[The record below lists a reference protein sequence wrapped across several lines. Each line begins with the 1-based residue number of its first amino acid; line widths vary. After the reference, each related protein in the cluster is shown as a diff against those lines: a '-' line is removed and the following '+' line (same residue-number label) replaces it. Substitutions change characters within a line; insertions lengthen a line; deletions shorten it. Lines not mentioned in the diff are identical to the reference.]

1 MKQRMYNVFYR
12 KFKNQKVAMFLSKCA
27 YFSLYC
33 IYLIVRLF
41 LKGELL
47 LTKEE
52 ARKILENA
60 SPNPGTLNNVKSTS
74 FHYKECKYDLSVI
87 IPAYNVEAYIEKC
100 IDSVISQETQFS
112 YEIIIVNDGATDNT
126 YEKILKYE
134 GQDNLVLLNQVNK
147 GLSGARN
154 TGINQSQGKYLMFVD
169 SDDYLC
175 EGAIQKL
182 MERALT
188 YQADIVQGSYFSFN
202 GDEKFYY
209 LVNDQVIDKEKYNE
223 DVKAPGFAWGKVFKR
238 ECFENIRFPEGFWY
252 EDTIMSFLLFPM
264 CRKYVAIRDTVYA
277 YRVNTSGITFTS
289 KQSTKSLDSYW
300 IIENLLE
307 ERERLGL
314 EMDTKLYTLVKQQL
328 TNHLYRRIYHLD
340 SEVVESAFI
349 LSGNLL
355 SRFSN
360 EIVKDSNLIEK
371 DLTKSFKSNNYKLW
385 KMCSFIVN

>member
-188 YQADIVQGSYFSFN
+188 YQADIVQGS
-202 GDEKFYY
+202 
-209 LVNDQVIDKEKYNE
+209 
-223 DVKAPGFAWGKVFKR
+223 
-238 ECFENIRFPEGFWY
+238 
-252 EDTIMSFLLFPM
+252 
-264 CRKYVAIRDTVYA
+264 
-277 YRVNTSGITFTS
+277 
-289 KQSTKSLDSYW
+289 
-300 IIENLLE
+300 
-307 ERERLGL
+307 
-314 EMDTKLYTLVKQQL
+314 
-328 TNHLYRRIYHLD
+328 
-340 SEVVESAFI
+340 
-349 LSGNLL
+349 
-355 SRFSN
+355 
-360 EIVKDSNLIEK
+360 
-371 DLTKSFKSNNYKLW
+371 
-385 KMCSFIVN
+385 